1 MGVESIA
8 LNAKAGQSREK
19 DTQTTFAAVR
29 VEFAGFK
36 IVWLGSRDV

>member
-29 VEFAGFK
+29 V
-36 IVWLGSRDV
+36 